1 MPAGDLPAGEPEF
14 GPPAVPHDLP
24 DSGQPAVPHDVLASR
39 QPAVLHDLLDAAARR
54 HPTRPALTHTKLT
67 WDYARLRTASLRAA
81 AWLRERGVG
90 RGDRVLLALPS
101 GLAMAALVYGC
112 SRVGAAFCVLH
123 EQVRGPALAHVREDS
138 EAALL
143 VTADDGPPLLDEDDE
158 DGEDPWETTGPLS
171 VDPVC
176 LIYTSGSTGPPKA
189 VVSTHAQ
196 LLFAARA
203 IHGEL
208 AYRTDDVVYCAL
220 PLSFDYGL
228 YQLFLS
234 TLAGAHLWLG
244 GTSDV
249 GLVLL
254 KNLRRSGATVLPVV
268 PSLAQG
274 LARMLPR
281 YGPDGVRLR
290 LLTNTG
296 SAMPPQVLAGLR
308 AALPGLR
315 VQLMFG
321 LTECKRVAIMPPD
334 EDLRR
339 PGACGRALPGTEVLV
354 VDERGRRVAPGTVG
368 EIVVRGPH
376 VMAGYWRRPEQT
388 AQRFPRAEGLFPELR
403 TGDFGRLDE
412 DGYLYFS
419 GRRDDLYKQRG
430 FRVSA
435 EEVETAAR
443 RVPGVRGAAV
453 LPPSG
458 DGEEAVLCVAGSSL
472 RPGEVLT
479 ALKAEIEAYKVPARC
494 LVVPELPL
502 TGNGKTDR
510 KALRSIAA
518 ES

>member
-1 MPAGDLPAGEPEF
+1 MPAGDPQV
-14 GPPAVPHDLP
+14 GPP
-24 DSGQPAVPHDVLASR
+24 S
-39 QPAVLHDLLDAAARR
+39 VLHDLLDAAARR
-54 HPTRPALTHTKLT
+54 HATRPALTHAGRT
-67 WDYARLRTASLRAA
+67 WDYARLRAASLRAA
-81 AWLRERGVG
+81 GWLRERGVG

-101 GLAMAALVYGC
+101 GLATAALVYGC

-123 EQVRGPALAHVREDS
+123 EQVRGPALAHVRADS
-138 EAALL
+138 EATLL
-143 VTADDGPPLLDEDDE
+143 VTADDGPLPPDEDDKDAE
-158 DGEDPWETTGPLS
+158 AGEDPEPEPVPADGQAAHETAGPLS

-196 LLFAARA
+196 QLFAARA
-203 IHGEL
+203 VHGEL
-208 AYRTDDVVYCAL
+208 AYRAEDVVYCAL

-234 TLAGAHLWLG
+234 ALAGAHLWLG
-244 GTSDV
+244 SASDV
-249 GLVLL
+249 GPILL

-268 PSLAQG
+268 PSLAQS

-281 YGPDGVRLR
+281 YGADGVGLR

-296 SAMPPQVLAGLR
+296 SAMPPQVLAELR

-376 VMAGYWRRPEQT
+376 VMAGYWRRPDET
-388 AQRFPRAEGLFPELR
+388 ARRFPRAEGLFPELR
-403 TGDFGRLDE
+403 TGDFGHLDE

-435 EEVETAAR
+435 EEVEAAAR

-453 LPPSG
+453 LPPAG
-458 DGEEAVLCVAGSSL
+458 DGEESVLCVAGAL
-472 RPGEVLT
+472 GPGEVLA
-479 ALKAEIEAYKVPARC
+479 ALKREIEPYKVPARC
-494 LVVPELPL
+494 LVVRELPL

-510 KALRSIAA
+510 KALRAIAA